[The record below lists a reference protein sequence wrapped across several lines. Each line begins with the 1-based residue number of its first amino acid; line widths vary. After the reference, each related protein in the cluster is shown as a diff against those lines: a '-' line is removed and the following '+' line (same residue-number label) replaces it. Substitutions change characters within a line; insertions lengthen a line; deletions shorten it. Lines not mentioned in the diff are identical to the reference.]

1 MGDSPKIFCVPLT
14 YLYTSLLLIILVTKI
29 ISLIF
34 KHIQTGVSA
43 ARSKVVHLYH
53 LWIWTFNPQL
63 SAVRII
69 LSNAAESKLIFKKIS
84 HLRSLKAASIQQ

>member
-1 MGDSPKIFCVPLT
+1 MTSEHFKKMDDSPKIFCVPLT
-14 YLYTSLLLIILVTKI
+14 YLYTSLLLIMLLTKR

-34 KHIQTGVSA
+34 KHIQTRVSA

-69 LSNAAESKLIFKKIS
+69 LLNTAWSKLILQKIS
-84 HLRSLKAASIQQ
+84 HL